1 MLKKSFAVL
10 LCVLFCS
17 LSDQIN
23 ARQLPEETKSQLAQI
38 EDSLVVLT
46 DSMYNAFLPDE
57 RPAYCERF
65 VRQLVRGLKL
75 TNSFDYDFPQLKKKI
90 NIIAPSDNSF
100 RIFNWLIVGP
110 DNQVRYYG
118 AVQMPS
124 ENLKL
129 YALVDHS
136 KELGKYA
143 ADSILTNSEW
153 FGALYYR
160 IVPTEADGRKIYNLL
175 GLNSS
180 SLVSNKKVIDPL
192 LFTENGIVFGAPI
205 FNISSENAERQIN
218 RFIIEYKKRSA
229 GFNELG

>member
-75 TNSFDYDFPQLKKKI
+75 ANSFDYDFPQLKKKI
-90 NIIAPSDNSF
+90 NIIAPS
-100 RIFNWLIVGP
+100 
-110 DNQVRYYG
+110 
-118 AVQMPS
+118 
-124 ENLKL
+124 
-129 YALVDHS
+129 
-136 KELGKYA
+136 
-143 ADSILTNSEW
+143 
-153 FGALYYR
+153 
-160 IVPTEADGRKIYNLL
+160 
-175 GLNSS
+175 LN
-180 SLVSNKKVIDPL
+180 V
-192 LFTENGIVFGAPI
+192 
-205 FNISSENAERQIN
+205 
-218 RFIIEYKKRSA
+218 
-229 GFNELG
+229 